1 MKRVLWIVGMIVLV
15 VLLVAAGVTGYFV
28 YRYGKLGLYASGGAL
43 SDVQSSYDVI
53 QYDVVLHV
61 YPDDKKIAGKAGIT
75 VRIWNPISSI
85 ELDLLHQLNVTA
97 VSVDGASTSFER
109 DEDKLWVRLPES
121 SDAVRTVHV
130 VYDGQPLEA
139 LRPPWIGGFNWS
151 RDADGRHWIGLSC
164 QGEGAKIWMP
174 CKDHPSDEPDS
185 VTLSITV
192 PRPYVVVANGLLRGI
207 DSSEADGLTYRW
219 GTNYP
224 INNYSINFS
233 VGLYRQVQRT
243 YRSNDGGAMP
253 VIFYYLRQSSAYAD
267 RHVDMAVDMLKT
279 YRKFFGEYPFFREK
293 FSVVETDYLGM
304 EHQTVNAY
312 GNRFRYDTL
321 QGHGFDELML
331 HEMGHE
337 WWGNNV
343 TVDDWADFWIH
354 EGICTYGEALYHL
367 DKTGESGYHAAM
379 ASVASAVKNRQPIL
393 PKRPASSV
401 DAYSPDIYT
410 KGAAL
415 MHSLRYILGDSLF
428 FPFLKSFATDS
439 STTYRNL
446 VSTEKFLQRLGSI
459 SPAYVVPYALRFLQ
473 TTDIPHIRIASAGDG
488 VYEIRLNG
496 FELPMDIITD
506 RGLQRVML
514 SDQPVRFYS
523 AYPPR
528 VDPRN
533 WYVKAVQI
541 L

>member
-1 MKRVLWIVGMIVLV
+1 MKRVLWIVGIIVLV
-15 VLLVAAGVTGYFV
+15 VLLVVAGVAGYFV

-43 SDVQSSYDVI
+43 SDGQSSYDVI
-53 QYDVVLHV
+53 QYDIALRV
-61 YPDDKKIAGKAGIT
+61 YPDDKKIAGHVEIG
-75 VRIWNPISSI
+75 VRLLKPIPSI

-97 VSVDGASTSFER
+97 VSVDGTSTSFER
-109 DEDKLWVRLPES
+109 DDDKLWVRLPDS
-121 SDAVRTVHV
+121 SDDVRTVQV
-130 VYDGQPLEA
+130 MYDGQPLEA

-151 RDADGRHWIGLSC
+151 RDSAGQHWIGLSC

-207 DSSEADGLTYRW
+207 DSSDTDRLTYRW

-224 INNYSINFS
+224 INNYGINFS
-233 VGLYRQVQRT
+233 IGMYRQVERT
-243 YRSNDGGAMP
+243 YRLDEGSTMP
-253 VIFYYLRQSSAYAD
+253 VIFYHLPQSAAYAD

-304 EHQTVNAY
+304 EHQTINAY

-321 QGHGFDELML
+321 QGHVFDELML

-337 WWGNNV
+337 WWGNKV

-379 ASVASAVKNRQPIL
+379 APVVSAVKNRQPIL
-393 PKRPASSV
+393 PTRPASSV
-401 DAYSPDIYT
+401 DAYAPDIYT

-446 VSTEKFLQRLGSI
+446 VSTELFLQRLEPI
-459 SPAYVVPYALRFLQ
+459 SPPYVVPYVRRFLQ
-473 TTDIPHIRIASAGDG
+473 TTEIPQIRIESVRDG
-488 VYEIRLNG
+488 EFDIRLNG
-496 FELPMDIITD
+496 FELPMDVVTD
-506 RGLQRVML
+506 DGLQRVLL
-514 SDQPVRFYS
+514 SDKAMRFHS
-523 AYPPR
+523 GYPPR

-533 WYVKAVQI
+533 WYVKVVQI
-541 L
+541 F